1 MRLLIRK
8 LGKIRD
14 MLYPHHVII
23 RRGRVEWSVNN
34 FRAEYFFF
42 FEWYFNNRR
51 PRTRTSLFRTMLINL
66 TLRNLW
72 GFREI
77 RNKLRKRRNY
87 IPPLLSINV
96 GTEMGTEFSSLP
108 QDTFDY
114 MRE

>member
-42 FEWYFNNRR
+42 LND
-51 PRTRTSLFRTMLINL
+51 TL
-66 TLRNLW
+66 TT
-72 GFREI
+72 GGRE
-77 RNKLRKRRNY
+77 RG
-87 IPPLLSINV
+87 PL
-96 GTEMGTEFSSLP
+96 
-108 QDTFDY
+108 
-114 MRE
+114 